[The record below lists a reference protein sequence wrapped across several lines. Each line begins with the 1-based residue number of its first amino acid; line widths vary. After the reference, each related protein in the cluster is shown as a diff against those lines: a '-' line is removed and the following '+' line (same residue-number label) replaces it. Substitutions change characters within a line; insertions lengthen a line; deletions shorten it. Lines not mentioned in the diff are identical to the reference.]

1 VNRSRLAVAIGAAV
15 LLLAAVV
22 LVPMLLGND
31 DEAGTAGSSA
41 SSGSDRGG
49 SLPAPTAAD
58 ESTGLDRVETV
69 DVGEVVHTPDEV
81 DYPQNPPVGGDH
93 ADQWL
98 QCGSYD
104 QPVREENM
112 VHALEHG
119 TVWIT
124 YDDSVSDADLDTLGA
139 ALPPKGV
146 ISPYAGQQ
154 APVVV
159 TVWGTQLALTGADDP
174 RLDEF
179 VARYGDGGTS
189 PEPFASCE
197 GGVEQFE
204 TQDS

>member
-1 VNRSRLAVAIGAAV
+1 MKSF
-15 LLLAAVV
+15 
-22 LVPMLLGND
+22 
-31 DEAGTAGSSA
+31 
-41 SSGSDRGG
+41 
-49 SLPAPTAAD
+49 
-58 ESTGLDRVETV
+58 GL
-69 DVGEVVHTPDEV
+69 GEVVHTPDEV
-81 DYPQNPPVGGDH
+81 DYPQSPPVGGDH
-93 ADQWL
+93 ADEWL
-98 QCGSYD
+98 QCGTYD

-124 YDDSVSDADLDTLGA
+124 YDDSVSADDLETMAA

-146 ISPYAGQQ
+146 LSPYADQQ

-159 TVWGTQLALTGADDP
+159 TVWDTQLALTGADDP
-174 RLDEF
+174 RLEEF
-179 VARYGDGGTS
+179 IARYGDGGTS

>member
-1 VNRSRLAVAIGAAV
+1 MNRSRLVIAIGAA
-15 LLLAAVV
+15 LLVLAAVV
-22 LVPMLLGND
+22 LVPMLLGSD
-31 DEAGTAGSSA
+31 DEKSATAA
-41 SSGSDRGG
+41 SSTG

-58 ESTGLDRVETV
+58 ESTGLEQVKTFG
-69 DVGEVVHTPDEV
+69 VGEVVHTPDEV
-81 DYPQNPPVGGDH
+81 DYPQSPPVGGDH
-93 ADQWL
+93 ADEWL
-98 QCGSYD
+98 QCGTYD

-124 YDDSVSDADLDTLGA
+124 YDDSVSADDLETMAA

-146 ISPYAGQQ
+146 LSPYADQQ

-159 TVWGTQLALTGADDP
+159 TVWDTQLALTGADDP
-174 RLDEF
+174 RLEQF
-179 VARYGDGGTS
+179 IARYGDGGGA

-197 GGVEQFE
+197 GGVQRFE

>member
-1 VNRSRLAVAIGAAV
+1 VNRSRLAVAIGVAV
-15 LLLAAVV
+15 LMLAAVV

-31 DEAGTAGSSA
+31 DERSATAGTRAGS
-41 SSGSDRGG
+41 GD
-49 SLPAPTAAD
+49 SLPAPTTAD
-58 ESTGLDRVETV
+58 ESTGLDRAKTFG
-69 DVGEVVHTPDEV
+69 VGDVVHTADEV
-81 DYPQNPPVGGDH
+81 DYPQSPPVGGDH
-93 ADQWL
+93 ADEWL
-98 QCGSYD
+98 QCGAYD

-124 YDDSVSDADLDTLGA
+124 YDDSVPDDDLDALAA
-139 ALPPKGV
+139 ALPAKGV
-146 ISPYAGQQ
+146 LSPYAGQR

-159 TVWGTQLALTGADDP
+159 TVWDTQLALTGADDP
-174 RLDEF
+174 RLEEF
-179 VARYGDGGTS
+179 IARYGDGGTS

>member
-1 VNRSRLAVAIGAAV
+1 MNRSRLAIAVGAAV
-15 LLLAAVV
+15 LVLAAVV
-22 LVPMLLGND
+22 LVPMLLGSD
-31 DEAGTAGSSA
+31 DEKSATAA
-41 SSGSDRGG
+41 SSTG

-58 ESTGLDRVETV
+58 ESTGLDQVKTFG
-69 DVGEVVHTPDEV
+69 VGEVVHTPDEV
-81 DYPQNPPVGGDH
+81 DYPQSPPVGGDH
-93 ADQWL
+93 ADEWL
-98 QCGSYD
+98 QCGTYD

-124 YDDSVSDADLDTLGA
+124 YDDSVSADDLETMAA

-146 ISPYAGQQ
+146 LSPYADQQ

-159 TVWGTQLALTGADDP
+159 TVWDTQLALTGADDP
-174 RLDEF
+174 RLEEF
-179 VARYGDGGTS
+179 IARYGDGGTS

-197 GGVEQFE
+197 GGVERFE

>member
-1 VNRSRLAVAIGAAV
+1 MNRIAVAVGAAV
-15 LLLAAVV
+15 LLVAAAV
-22 LVPMLLGND
+22 LVPMLLGNE
-31 DEAGTAGSSA
+31 DEKPAVSGSSA
-41 SSGSDRGG
+41 GE

-58 ESTGLDRVETV
+58 EATGLDRVRSFG
-69 DVGEVVHTPDEV
+69 VGVVEHTSDEV
-81 DYPQNPPVGGDH
+81 DYPQNPPVGGNH

-119 TVWIT
+119 TVWVT
-124 YDDSVSDADLDTLGA
+124 YDDSVSDADLDTLTA
-139 ALPPKGV
+139 VLPAKGV
-146 ISPYAGQQ
+146 LSPYAGQQ

-179 VARYGDGGTS
+179 VARYGDGGSS